1 MTNHDA
7 VLVLALELD
16 NIQVMVHEAKNA
28 VQSFVGDCLVEPL
41 ETINIDVLCNLVRV
55 YNNLVCREHDFGR
68 AVSHLVK
75 THDVD
80 LNDLLD

>member
-7 VLVLALELD
+7 VLVIALELD
-16 NIQVMVHEAKNA
+16 NLQGMVNDAKYA
-28 VQSFVGDCLVEPL
+28 IQSFVGDCLVEPL
-41 ETINIDVLCNLVRV
+41 ETINIDVLGNLVRV
-55 YNNLVCREHDFGR
+55 YNNLVRREHDLGK
-68 AVSHLVK
+68 AVNHLVK